1 VSLAGQLIDVKI
13 GVIREKDNK
22 EKINIKDLQRQFKL

>member
-1 VSLAGQLIDVKI
+1 LAGQLIDVKV

-22 EKINIKDLQRQFKL
+22 EKINVKDLQRQFKL